1 MAQDTD
7 AAAATAVKKSSSAY
21 TDDHDNDEYE
31 EEEESSP
38 CPYEDRQFSWLQT
51 SRSLMM
57 RLFREI
63 LLISIVV

>member
-38 CPYEDRQFSWLQT
+38 CPYEARQFARLQT
-51 SRSLMM
+51 SRSLRM
-57 RLFREI
+57 RLFPEF
-63 LLISIVV
+63 LLFSIVV